1 VYTSVDIWCVPTSV
15 WGSTFVQESQNMPG
29 QRHPNK
35 KQLTVWRH
43 EKDMDVLREVAKQN
57 DISMSE
63 LMEVLIEDFQDKKKA
78 DQVKYLRNKRKDQT

>member
-1 VYTSVDIWCVPTSV
+1 VYTSVDIWWLHTSV
-15 WGSTFVQESQNMPG
+15 WGSTCVLESQNMPG
-29 QRHPNK
+29 QRHPQK

-63 LMEVLIEDFQDKKKA
+63 LMEILIEDFQTKKKV
-78 DQVKYLRNKRKDQT
+78 DQAEYLRNKRKD

>member
-1 VYTSVDIWCVPTSV
+1 VYTSVDIWWLHTSV

-63 LMEVLIEDFQDKKKA
+63 LMEILIEDFQDKKKA
-78 DQVKYLRNKRKDQT
+78 DQAKYLRNKRKD

>member
-1 VYTSVDIWCVPTSV
+1 MYTSVDIWWVHTSV
-15 WGSTFVQESQNMPG
+15 WGSTCVRESQNMPG

-63 LMEVLIEDFQDKKKA
+63 LMEILIEDFQDKKKA
-78 DQVKYLRNKRKDQT
+78 DQAKYLRDKRKD

>member
-1 VYTSVDIWCVPTSV
+1 
-15 WGSTFVQESQNMPG
+15 MPG

-63 LMEVLIEDFQDKKKA
+63 LMEILIEDFQDKKKS
-78 DQVKYLRNKRKDQT
+78 DQAKYLRNKRKD

>member
-1 VYTSVDIWCVPTSV
+1 
-15 WGSTFVQESQNMPG
+15 MPG

-57 DISMSE
+57 GISMSE
-63 LMEVLIEDFQDKKKA
+63 LMEILIEDFQDKKKV
-78 DQVKYLRNKRKDQT
+78 DQVKYLRNKRKD

>member
-1 VYTSVDIWCVPTSV
+1 
-15 WGSTFVQESQNMPG
+15 MPG

-63 LMEVLIEDFQDKKKA
+63 LMEILIEDFQDKKKV
-78 DQVKYLRNKRKDQT
+78 DQAKYLRDRRKD

>member
-1 VYTSVDIWCVPTSV
+1 
-15 WGSTFVQESQNMPG
+15 MPG

-63 LMEVLIEDFQDKKKA
+63 LMEILIEDFQDKKKA
-78 DQVKYLRNKRKDQT
+78 DQAKYLRDKRKD

>member
-1 VYTSVDIWCVPTSV
+1 
-15 WGSTFVQESQNMPG
+15 MPG
-29 QRHPNK
+29 QRAPNK

-63 LMEVLIEDFQDKKKA
+63 LMEILIEDFQDKKKA
-78 DQVKYLRNKRKDQT
+78 DQAKYLRDKRKD

>member
-1 VYTSVDIWCVPTSV
+1 MYTSVDIWCVPTSV

>member
-1 VYTSVDIWCVPTSV
+1 
-15 WGSTFVQESQNMPG
+15 MPG

-63 LMEVLIEDFQDKKKA
+63 LMEILIEDFQDKKKV
-78 DQVKYLRNKRKDQT
+78 DQAKYLRNKRKD